1 MAEPSPGANRWWEA
15 DKSELNRAVIA
26 NVNGIQD
33 ATKGLQQR
41 LQRCMKAYGGRGF
54 MSGGRFPAQSG
65 LGGTLGQ
72 GQRQGPR
79 DNIVY
84 TSVRAA
90 RAQIFDVGPPGVT
103 FLTNHGDWEQQCRA
117 QLLERFTD
125 GLAYQSNLNEESV
138 ITLDDCMI
146 GGTGFI
152 KHWLD
157 ADNTI
162 WSSRVFPAEIMVDPW
177 DGRDRKPR
185 SMHQVGF
192 IDRDVLAARYPGKE
206 KLIMAANT
214 HLLSEYYTSSEH
226 SSNNLV
232 PFIESWH
239 LPRSREAKDG
249 RHTLVLGTDDT
260 ILDEKYTQ
268 MDFPFSVIR
277 WENLPTGYQGIGI
290 AEMMSGAQLSLN
302 NCNTAEYW
310 AWSQVSSPRLFA
322 RSGTINVD
330 HLNSSLSGIILQG
343 KEPPQVLN
351 WSATHPEFVAYK
363 KDLKVNAF
371 SQQGISPMM
380 AAGIKPD
387 GLDSAVAQ
395 REFKATLRS
404 IFAVQLARWQEL
416 RVDCSRKQIQL
427 ARQAYETDKKL
438 SVNVVGKGF
447 IEKIPWKEAN
457 LEDDEFVMQPRVI
470 SQLPKDPAGQ
480 MQTAE
485 ELAQSSYADTW
496 AARQLITTIP
506 DLGADADLENAAYSN
521 AKRTAYLMLVKGEPQ
536 TPLGYQNIQVC
547 VKVITEQMLQAT
559 DQGCPPERLQM
570 AQRWLDIAAQ
580 PPFTAP
586 AQAAPGAPGATAPA
600 PAAPAGPQAQGA
612 PPPQSSLLAFRAPRQ

>member
-1 MAEPSPGANRWWEA
+1 MSEEVPGSNRWWEA
-15 DKSELNRAVIA
+15 DKSELNRTVIA
-26 NVNGIQD
+26 AVNQIQD

-41 LQRCMKAYGGRGF
+41 LLRCMKAYGGRGF

-79 DNIVY
+79 DNIIY
-84 TSVRAA
+84 TSIRAA
-90 RAQIFDVGPPGVT
+90 RAQIYDVGPPGVT
-103 FLTNHGDWEQQCRA
+103 FMTNHGNWDQQCRA
-117 QLLERFTD
+117 ELLERFTD
-125 GLAYQSNLNEESV
+125 GLAYQSNLNEQSV
-138 ITLDDCMI
+138 IALDDCMI
-146 GGTGFI
+146 GGTGYI
-152 KHWLD
+152 KHWVD

-162 WSSRVFPAEIMVDPW
+162 WSSRTFPAEIMVDPW
-177 DGRDRKPR
+177 DGRDKKPR

-192 IDRDVLAARYPGKE
+192 IDRDVLAARYPSKE
-206 KLIMAANT
+206 KIIDQANT

-239 LPRSREAKDG
+239 LPRRRDAKDG

-260 ILDEKYTQ
+260 ILDERYEE

-277 WENLPTGYQGIGI
+277 WENLPTGFHGMGI
-290 AEMMSGAQLSLN
+290 AEMMAGAQLSLN

-310 AWSQVSSPRLFA
+310 AWSQVASPRLFA

-343 KEPPQVLN
+343 KEEPKVLN

-404 IFAVQLARWQEL
+404 IFSVQLARWQEL
-416 RVDCSRKQIQL
+416 RVDCSRKQIAL
-427 ARQAYETDKKL
+427 ARHVYTTDKKF
-438 SVNVVGKGF
+438 SVRCIGAKFV
-447 IEKIPWKEAN
+447 ETIPWKDAS
-457 LEDDEFVMQPRVI
+457 LEDDEYVMQPKVI

-496 AARQLITTIP
+496 AARKLITTIP
-506 DLGADADLENAAYSN
+506 DLGADADLENAAYDN
-521 AKRTAYLMLVKGEPQ
+521 AQRTAYLMLVKGEPQ
-536 TPLGYQNIQVC
+536 TPMGFQNIQVC

-559 DQGCPPERLQM
+559 DQGCPSERIKM
-570 AQRWLDIAAQ
+570 CQRWLDIAAQ
-580 PPFTAP
+580 PPFT
-586 AQAAPGAPGATAPA
+586 
-600 PAAPAGPQAQGA
+600 PAAPAGMPAPGSAAAPAPPAGPIAQGA
-612 PPPQSSLLAFRAPRQ
+612 PPPTSTVLPFKQPRQ